1 MGTWVVSRGLKAPLV
16 SSSPSLLLS
25 LSPQRNISYLVSYR
39 ILPPE
44 KHRSMVDSSVKTA
57 APTSIIK
64 FLCSYGGKILPR
76 YPDGKLRYIGGETRV
91 LAADRSVPFSGL
103 FSISVS
109 SAIRF
114 YSVSIPIPIP
124 RILSCWT
131 LRFGFLCAELLLKL
145 GELYGSAVSLRCQLP
160 TEDLDA
166 LVSITCDEDLSN
178 LIEEYD
184 RANRKRSDPLKIRA
198 FLAPPKSKP
207 SPPSTATGRKK
218 PYPAVGFPPRSIPT
232 ADRCAS
238 PHQISAPVRFPV
250 GFAKSA
256 GNRSWLGKNNENS
269 VFLVHNGN
277 HWQ

>member
-1 MGTWVVSRGLKAPLV
+1 MGAWVVSRGLKAPLV
-16 SSSPSLLLS
+16 RSSPSLLLS
-25 LSPQRNISYLVSYR
+25 LSPHRNISYLVSYR
-39 ILPPE
+39 TSRKAPQHGRLLRQNGRANLHNQVPLQLRWKDPPPLSRRQAPL
-44 KHRSMVDSSVKTA
+44 HRRRDSRFSRLQIGALLRFVIYFRLVCNSVLFCLDSDSDSTN
-57 APTSIIK
+57 P
-64 FLCSYGGKILPR
+64 L
-76 YPDGKLRYIGGETRV
+76 V
-91 LAADRSVPFSGL
+91 LNV
-103 FSISVS
+103 
-109 SAIRF
+109 
-114 YSVSIPIPIP
+114 
-124 RILSCWT
+124 T
-131 LRFGFLCAELLLKL
+131 LRFLCAELLLKL

-184 RANRKRSDPLKIRA
+184 RANRERSDPLKIRA

-250 GFAKSA
+250 LFAKSA
-256 GNRSWLGKNNENS
+256 GNRSWLGKSNENS